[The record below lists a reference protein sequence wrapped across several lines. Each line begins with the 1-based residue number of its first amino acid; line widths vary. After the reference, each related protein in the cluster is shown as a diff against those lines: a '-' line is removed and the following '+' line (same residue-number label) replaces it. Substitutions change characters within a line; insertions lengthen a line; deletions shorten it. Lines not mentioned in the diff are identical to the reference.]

1 MTKPQKELLK
11 LLRMYGTLRVD
22 QAKQLLRMES
32 EVPAYIGK
40 AIRQLIAMGCIVQKG
55 EDLLQAEDT
64 TVSQE
69 MLLAVDVMLRLA
81 GDGIEMQQ
89 RGTPPFLIT
98 FFKKKAGKLIRYDIC
113 PVAPGREPI
122 VNAMLE
128 GIHHKYRMLV
138 FLLEDFGQQEA
149 LQVFC
154 DHCFVI
160 QTDGKIRFY
169 IGKPQEKE
177 ESYGF

>member
-81 GDGIEMQQ
+81 GDGIEM
-89 RGTPPFLIT
+89 RNG
-98 FFKKKAGKLIRYDIC
+98 D
-113 PVAPGREPI
+113 APIP
-122 VNAMLE
+122 
-128 GIHHKYRMLV
+128 HH
-138 FLLEDFGQQEA
+138 LL
-149 LQVFC
+149 
-154 DHCFVI
+154 
-160 QTDGKIRFY
+160 
-169 IGKPQEKE
+169 
-177 ESYGF
+177 